1 MGESMGKPDL
11 VTQHNNN
18 NNNID
23 DDMLYV
29 FQQLELH
36 KIQLLHTTPAEQIIK
51 LVLPNWL

>member
-1 MGESMGKPDL
+1 MGKPDL

-18 NNNID
+18 NNNN